1 MNFRQHV
8 LLPLIASSLML
19 SPMLPSS
26 AANAAASP
34 TSQKAAPA
42 KAQKKKAVARKARDK
57 ARAKPAQKSAA
68 PKIDY
73 AGKQVDL
80 AQWDSVA
87 LFADDMVRRHGYA
100 REEIDALIAQVRFI
114 DSAVQLVK
122 PMPPGKPKN
131 WQVYQGRFVEP
142 IRIKAGVRFWDAH
155 AELLARAEAE
165 YGVPAEIIVGIIG
178 VETIYG
184 RDTGRFRVMDVL
196 ATLAFAYPD
205 TPNREAR
212 MAFFRS
218 ELENTLLLARKFN
231 SDPFEL
237 RGSFAGAIGMPQFMP
252 GNILKLGVDFDGDG
266 AIDIRQSAADAIGS
280 VANFL
285 VEHGWRRDQPG
296 ALAYPAKVSDD
307 GRWEKF
313 INAGLSASSTAE
325 ELALAGVTSP
335 ASLPAGERFGL
346 VDLQNGFDPTEYW
359 LGTDNFFAI
368 TQYNRSYFY
377 AMSVINLGRAV
388 RQARGA

>member
-8 LLPLIASSLML
+8 LLPALASSLML
-19 SPMLPSS
+19 LPF
-26 AANAAASP
+26 AAS
-34 TSQKAAPA
+34 TAVAASTAASQKAA
-42 KAQKKKAVARKARDK
+42 QKKSPKKSVKAKQAKKA
-57 ARAKPAQKSAA
+57 ST

-73 AGKQVDL
+73 AGKQIDL

-87 LFADDMVRRHGYA
+87 LFADEMMKKHGYA
-100 REEIDALIAQVRFI
+100 RDEIDAVIAKVRFI

-122 PMPPGKPKN
+122 PMPAGKPKN
-131 WQVYQGRFVEP
+131 WQVYQSRFIEP
-142 IRIKAGVRFWDAH
+142 IRINAGVRFWNANAD
-155 AELLARAEAE
+155 LLARAESE
-165 YGVPAEIIVGIIG
+165 FGVPAEIIVGIIG

-231 SDPFEL
+231 TDPFSL
-237 RGSFAGAIGMPQFMP
+237 QGSFAGAIGMPQFMP
-252 GNILKLGVDFDGDG
+252 GNILKLGVDYDGDG
-266 AIDIRQSAADAIGS
+266 AIDIRNSSADAIGS

-296 ALAYPAKVSDD
+296 ALAYPATVNAD
-307 GRWEKF
+307 GAWEKF
-313 INAGLSASSTAE
+313 INAGLSASSTPEDMAQ
-325 ELALAGVTSP
+325 AGVSWS
-335 ASLPAGERFGL
+335 AQLPPGEKFGL
-346 VDLQNGFDPTEYW
+346 VDLQNGFEPTEYW

-388 RQARGA
+388 KMARGA